1 MKIYTR
7 TGDDGTTGLFGGGRV
22 GKDSPRV
29 AAYGA
34 VDELNAAVGVARA
47 TGANRGGSTEARG
60 GRPGSADADLDADL
74 QRVQN
79 DLFDLGADLATPH
92 GAKAE
97 SKVRRIQT
105 GDAAWLEAAIDR
117 LEAELPPLQE
127 FILPGGSPMGA
138 ALHQARAVCRR
149 AERDIVALAE
159 SEDVGAGVV
168 TYINR
173 LSDFLF
179 VAARAANTRAGHD
192 EPRWSKGR

>member
-29 AAYGA
+29 AAYGG
-34 VDELNAAVGVARA
+34 VDETNAAVGAARA
-47 TGANRGGSTEARG
+47 CGANRGGSTESRG

-97 SKVRRIQT
+97 SSIRRIQPA
-105 GDAAWLEAAIDR
+105 DAEWLEQAIDR
-117 LEAELPPLQE
+117 MEQELPPLQE
-127 FILPGGSPMGA
+127 FVLPGGSPMSA

-149 AERDIVALAE
+149 AERDVVALAE
-159 SEDVGAGVV
+159 SESVGAGVIA
-168 TYINR
+168 YINR

-179 VAARAANTRAGHD
+179 VAARAANQRAGSP
-192 EPRWSKGR
+192 ETRWTPRR